1 MSFGYKHGLP
11 PDADLVVDM
20 RFLPNP
26 HWIPEL
32 REHDGREAE
41 VRDYVLSQEGAE
53 EFLDRYL
60 ELLRLVGAGYR
71 REGKRY
77 LTVAVGCTGGKHR
90 SVAVAEELARRM
102 AGQDG
107 VRVDG
112 VAPRRGARVKAVA
125 LGGGHGL
132 HATLSALRRLTDD
145 ITAVVVVADDGGSS
159 GRIRRELD
167 ILPLGDLRM
176 ALGALAGQE
185 NPGARE
191 HALAAGLR
199 APLRRARGAR
209 RATPSA
215 TWCSPGLLEV
225 LDDPVAALD
234 QACRLLGVRG
244 RVLPMSTQPVDIEAD
259 VTGIF
264 GPEGGDQGRDV
275 AHRIRGQVAVAT
287 TPGRVQRVRL
297 DPRRP
302 RACPEA
308 CDALRSADVITL
320 GPGSWF
326 SSVLPHLLV
335 PELLNAL
342 VESEARK
349 VLVLN
354 LAPQPGET
362 AGFSPEQHLE
372 VLAAHAPRLRLDVV
386 VADTRAVP
394 APDLLRR
401 GAEAFGADTLLT
413 SVGAPDGSPRHDP
426 EALAEALADAAHH
439 RVDHRDPLGT
449 ARSGGTNGSHAAVAP
464 GADPA
469 RPHQEEDRRWP

>member
-1 MSFGYKHGLP
+1 VSGP
-11 PDADLVVDM
+11 
-20 RFLPNP
+20 
-26 HWIPEL
+26 
-32 REHDGREAE
+32 
-41 VRDYVLSQEGAE
+41 
-53 EFLDRYL
+53 
-60 ELLRLVGAGYR
+60 
-71 REGKRY
+71 
-77 LTVAVGCTGGKHR
+77 GGTR
-90 SVAVAEELARRM
+90 TL
-102 AGQDG
+102 
-107 VRVDG
+107 
-112 VAPRRGARVKAVA
+112 KAVA

-132 HATLSALRRLTDD
+132 HATLSALRRLTGD

-185 NPGARE
+185 NPGPENTLWQRLFE
-191 HALAAGLR
+191 HRYGGHGALAGHAVGNLVL
-199 APLRRARGAR
+199 A
-209 RATPSA
+209 
-215 TWCSPGLLEV
+215 GLLEV

-234 QACRLLGVRG
+234 QACHLLGVRG
-244 RVLPMSTQPVDIEAD
+244 RVLPMSPQPVDIEAD
-259 VTGIF
+259 VTGIR
-264 GPEGGDQGRDV
+264 GPEGSDPDRDV

-287 TPGRVQRVRL
+287 TPGRVQHVRL

-302 RACPEA
+302 KACPEA
-308 CDALRSADVITL
+308 CAALREADVITL

-335 PELLNAL
+335 PDLFTALL
-342 VESEARK
+342 ESEARK

-362 AGFSPEQHLE
+362 AGFSPEHHLE

-386 VADTRAVP
+386 VADTAAVP
-394 APDLLRR
+394 EPDRLRR

-413 SVGAPDGSPRHDP
+413 TVGASDGSPRHDP

-439 RVDHRDPLGT
+439 RAPHRD
-449 ARSGGTNGSHAAVAP
+449 GGAANGVPAPGGVSVA